1 MLIKWEVPEWRVR
14 DTMLSKQLPPLKFSV
29 YRIPWKSKEGNQD
42 NFRAG
47 RVLGEEDFNI
57 HKVAG
62 IIPREGDPLKRDK
75 RPFGARQRDVWDTGG
90 QRSVVTGS
98 ST

>member
-29 YRIPWKSKEGNQD
+29 YRIPWKSREGNQD

-62 IIPREGDPLKRDK
+62 MHSKGRRSLEKRQKALRCTAKRCLTGTQGDRGL
-75 RPFGARQRDVWDTGG
+75 W
-90 QRSVVTGS
+90 
-98 ST
+98 